1 MSSFTILWIF
11 LWIWFGSGVAAGIIG
26 HARHAAMA
34 GAVLGL
40 FLGPIGVLAAFAL
53 DGRASCPHC
62 AGRLDGRGQIC
73 QHCHRPIR
81 WDNVPQEPSS
91 ILLKWLRPGDD
102 ALRCPHCTAALPA
115 EVARCPKCNGSITWA
130 KGVPLKVSRHD
141 APEPPV
147 GQPTEKSW
155 SQFRR
160 MR

>member
-1 MSSFTILWIF
+1 MYAYTILWIF

-26 HARHAAMA
+26 HARQAAVA

-40 FLGPIGVLAAFAL
+40 FLGPIGVIAAFAL

-81 WDNVPQEPSS
+81 WDNVPPELPTV
-91 ILLKWLRPGDD
+91 ILKWLRPGREV
-102 ALRCPHCTAALPA
+102 LHCPHCSKELST
-115 EVARCPKCNGSITWA
+115 EVARCPKCSGSITWA
-130 KGVPLKVSRHD
+130 KGTPLKVSRHD
-141 APEPPV
+141 GPELPLAPS
-147 GQPTEKSW
+147 EKAW

-160 MR
+160 LR